1 MKMLLEDQILQI
13 PENTFLLVL
22 STVVVRLGVELLVVR
37 CHVVCTIINMFDL
50 YN

>member
-22 STVVVRLGVELLVVR
+22 STVVRLGVELLVVR